1 MTIRNPPSATRHP
14 QRDTAL
20 SLVTA
25 FVVVFLLVQL
35 WLLVGAVEGAL
46 AGEGGIIL
54 PATLAS
60 GLCFLGAW
68 WLWRTLPWRL

>member
-1 MTIRNPPSATRHP
+1 MNFPSSISSH
-14 QRDTAL
+14 QRRSTAL

-25 FVVVFLLVQL
+25 FLIVFLGVQL
-35 WLLVGAVEGAL
+35 WLLVQVIEGASTDYTV
-46 AGEGGIIL
+46 AL

-68 WLWRTLPWRL
+68 GLWRAA